1 MQNFLL
7 RTLFT
12 ATIAWNL
19 AGCPVQTEL
28 ADLTGGSLAGGAA
41 NNNNSAAGRT
51 GNTAIDGFSNFSN
64 STNTIS
70 PSSSVTSDDLTDRF
84 PGCQSPAE
92 EDTWRAQI
100 LILVNRERTARG
112 LPTLIENA
120 TLREQAEE
128 YACELIYYDYFA
140 HENPVTGSTLG
151 DRALDFGYDYLV
163 VGENLAAGQ
172 TTPERAMVDW
182 MNSPGHRANILDERF
197 TEIGIAVRI
206 GGDYGI
212 YWVQEFGRPYTR

>member
-1 MQNFLL
+1 MQNLPL
-7 RTLFT
+7 RTLLT
-12 ATIAWNL
+12 VIVAWNL
-19 AGCPVQTEL
+19 AGCPVQTDLTEL
-28 ADLTGGSLAGGAA
+28 TGDTLTGGSA
-41 NNNNSAAGRT
+41 NNSNSAASRA

-64 STNTIS
+64 STAIS

-84 PGCQSPAE
+84 PGCQAPVE

-100 LILVNRERTARG
+100 LLLVNRERTARG

-120 TLREQAEE
+120 TLRQQAEE
-128 YACELIYYDYFA
+128 YACELIYYDFFA

-151 DRALDFGYDYLV
+151 DRALDFGYDYLI

-172 TTPERAMVDW
+172 TTPERAMTDW

-212 YWVQEFGRPYTR
+212 YWVQEFGRPFSR